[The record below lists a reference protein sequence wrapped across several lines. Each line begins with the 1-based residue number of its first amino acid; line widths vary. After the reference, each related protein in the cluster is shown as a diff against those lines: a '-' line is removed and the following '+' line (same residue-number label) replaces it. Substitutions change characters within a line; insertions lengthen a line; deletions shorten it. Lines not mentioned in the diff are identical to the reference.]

1 MLLLLELK
9 RKLLENSC
17 LENFIQH
24 KEKLEGREKKADLAL
39 ALEVPLKRVRKR
51 GLYALLKTLS
61 FACIVDHPLT
71 MYIYCKRSSVR

>member
-1 MLLLLELK
+1 MK
-9 RKLLENSC
+9 ISFNTKKSW
-17 LENFIQH
+17 
-24 KEKLEGREKKADLAL
+24 KGKKKADLAL

-71 MYIYCKRSSVR
+71 MYVYIL